1 MEKVFN
7 LYNDA
12 SENVVIDIHGE
23 IGGSWWNEGVTFDDV
38 KDQLKDI
45 AKSDKK
51 ILVRICSLGGDV
63 DEALAIY
70 ELLVAM
76 GDRVTTECYGRC
88 ASAATIIAMSGD
100 KRKMSRYALFLIHK
114 CWSGVVGNENVLE
127 EVLEEQRAI
136 NSRMVAIYTDRTGA
150 KQEDIEALMERN
162 NGDGAWLTS
171 DECLEYGFMTEE
183 VKSTGTE
190 GSYLTQKIKSM
201 FNISNS
207 KPMKKNITTLAALAA
222 LLAVDELTANKEG
235 AVLLDD
241 EALNKINDALLA
253 KEQRADKLQTNLE
266 AAETA
271 KKEAETAKAAAEEAK
286 TKAESKR
293 DELQAKVNELQ
304 AVVDKLPAGAAPVNG
319 DDTKPAGE
327 ETFAEWYGK
336 QEYVKAAKEELKR

>member
-51 ILVRICSLGGDV
+51 ILVRICSLGGSV
-63 DEALAIY
+63 DEALAIF
-70 ELLVAM
+70 ELLHSM
-76 GDRVTTECYGRC
+76 KERVTTECYGRC
-88 ASAATIIAMSGD
+88 ASAATLIAMAGD
-100 KRKMSRYALFLIHK
+100 TRKMSRYALFLIHK

-127 EVLEEQRAI
+127 EQLEMQRAT

-201 FNISNS
+201 FNINNS

-222 LLAVDELTANKEG
+222 LLAVNELTANKEG

-253 KEQRADKLQTNLE
+253 KEQRADELQTNLE

-271 KKEAETAKAAAEEAK
+271 KQEAEKAKAAAEEAK
-286 TKAESKR
+286 ATAESKR
-293 DELQAKVNELQ
+293 DELQAKVDELQ
-304 AVVDKLPAGAAPVNG
+304 AVVDKLPAGAAPVSG

-336 QEYVKAAKEELKR
+336 QKYVQDAKAELKR

>member
-12 SENVVIDIHGE
+12 SENVIIDIHGE
-23 IGGSWWNEGVTFDDV
+23 IGGSWWNDGVTFDDV

-51 ILVRICSLGGDV
+51 ILVRICSLGGSV
-63 DEALAIY
+63 NEALAIF
-70 ELLVAM
+70 ELLHSM
-76 GDRVTTECYGRC
+76 KERVTTECYGRC
-88 ASAATIIAMSGD
+88 ASAATLIAMAGD
-100 KRKMSRYALFLIHK
+100 TRKMSRYALFLIHK

-127 EVLEEQRAI
+127 EELEMQRAT

-201 FNISNS
+201 FNNNNS
-207 KPMKKNITTLAALAA
+207 KPMKKNITSLAALAA

-241 EALNKINDALLA
+241 EALNKINDALQA
-253 KEQRADKLQTNLE
+253 KEQRADELQTNLE

-271 KKEAETAKAAAEEAK
+271 KQEAENAKAAAEEAK
-286 TKAESKR
+286 ATAESKR
-293 DELQAKVNELQ
+293 DELQAKVDELQ

-319 DDTKPAGE
+319 DDPKPGE

-336 QEYVKAAKEELKR
+336 QKYVQDAKAELKR

>member
-7 LYNDA
+7 LYNDTF
-12 SENVVIDIHGE
+12 ENVVIDIHGE

-38 KDQLKDI
+38 KNQLKDI

-51 ILVRICSLGGDV
+51 ILVRICSLGGSV
-63 DEALAIY
+63 DEALAIF
-70 ELLVAM
+70 ELLHSM
-76 GDRVTTECYGRC
+76 KERVTTECYGRC
-88 ASAATIIAMSGD
+88 ASAATVIAMAGD
-100 KRKMSRYALFLIHK
+100 TRKMSRYALFLIHK
-114 CWSGVVGNENVLE
+114 CWSDVVGNENVLE
-127 EVLEEQRAI
+127 EVLERQRAI

-150 KQEDIEALMERN
+150 KQEDIEALIERN

-201 FNISNS
+201 FNNNNS

-222 LLAVDELTANKEG
+222 LLAVNELTANKEG

-241 EALNKINDALLA
+241 EALKKIDDALQA
-253 KEQRADKLQTNLE
+253 KELRADELQTNLE

-271 KKEAETAKAAAEEAK
+271 KQEAETAKAAAEEAK
-286 TKAESKR
+286 ATAESKR

-304 AVVDKLPAGAAPVNG
+304 AVVEKLPAGASPVNG
-319 DDTKPAGE
+319 DDTKTAGE

-336 QEYVKAAKEELKR
+336 QKYVQDAKAELKR